1 MGEHLDAAQ
10 AWRAAL
16 REYESLGDPSNRAVA
31 LLNAG
36 VALLGVAPGQAR
48 QAYELLAESWRLREG
63 GRPDAGLGRTLLHLG
78 ARRRRGGPWAL
89 GGRGG
94 HLRGGRGRRWSAGRR
109 RPAGR

>member
-1 MGEHLDAAQ
+1 MTRATGRWRCSTR
-10 AWRAAL
+10 AWHCSA
-16 REYESLGDPSNRAVA
+16 
-31 LLNAG
+31 
-36 VALLGVAPGQAR
+36 VAPGQAR

-63 GRPDAGLGRTLLHLG
+63 PGRGLGRTLLHLG
-78 ARRRRGGPWAL
+78 DAAAALGDDEGPWAL